1 MKKAYIA
8 PQTTAVLIAAA
19 TMLAASDPDK
29 IGVNDTYINAA
40 QLSNERSWD
49 NEIWGEK

>member
-19 TMLAASDPDK
+19 TMLAASDEP
-29 IGVNDTYINAA
+29 GVNDEYINAA
-40 QLSNERSWD
+40 QLSNERIWD
-49 NEIWGEK
+49 NEKWGEK